1 MIEHFLIVITGI
13 FVGTVSG
20 ILPGI
25 GTSISLIL
33 TVPILLQL
41 DVTGLFLF
49 YMSILSTAQFTGTI
63 PSVFMQVPGESNSI
77 PALVEGAKFKKRKL
91 SSMAIG
97 ICAVGSLFGSI
108 VAICIT
114 FLLLPHVMDHFEIF
128 LKDNFRMA
136 LYIVVLFASMFA
148 FNNKKYILNF
158 ILLAVG
164 YVLAMVGPHFMANSY
179 RLTFGIEALEHG
191 IPFYPL
197 ILGLIVAPTMFLA
210 LKKDV
215 KLNFVLEKTTRFRT
229 VLFLWF
235 RSKWASLRGAVIGFF
250 AAMCPGFGTLLSTNV
265 SYALEVKLNPLY
277 ASRKIIAAET
287 ANNSG
292 GFGMLLPFVLLG
304 IPLTSSEFILFNYL
318 LEAGWSPFAFLNL
331 ESNAIILMKTLVPW
345 FVFVNFMALI
355 IAWPLA
361 KVIIQIMQKLKKF
374 LNIFIILICVVTCI
388 WLGKSDYQLG
398 LYLTTLIVSSIIAIS
413 LKQINLMPVLFA
425 FILGQDLE
433 FILQRYWTLLIN

>member
-20 ILPGI
+20 IVPGI

-210 LKKDV
+210 LKKDI

-229 VLFLWF
+229 VLILWF

-345 FVFVNFMALI
+345 FVFVNFVALI

-398 LYLTTLIVSSIIAIS
+398 LYLTTLMVSTIIAIS

-433 FILQRYWTLLIN
+433 FILQRYWTLLMN

>member
-20 ILPGI
+20 IVPGI

-148 FNNKKYILNF
+148 FNNKNYILNF

-210 LKKDV
+210 LKKDI

-229 VLFLWF
+229 VLILWF

-345 FVFVNFMALI
+345 FVFVNFVALI

-398 LYLTTLIVSSIIAIS
+398 LYLTTLMVSTIIAIS

-433 FILQRYWTLLIN
+433 FILQRYWTLLMN